1 MTASVVFAVILS
13 GLWTGALARLAI
25 PGPDPMPIWLT
36 LAIGL
41 AGSIVGAVVG
51 QSISNDNGVVIS
63 FLSFGFAMALVAAYR
78 RFVQRRPIFGPGAL
92 AFPER
97 GLGVEQTRERLQKL
111 GLDPNALRP
120 DPAKLERARLEAMLK
135 ELHRAGVLTD
145 EELADKLTEAIKGA
159 LDETNRLRAI
169 QIGYNEEQVAETIS
183 SSKGVY
189 DIA

>member
-13 GLWTGALARLAI
+13 GFLTGALARLAI

-41 AGSIVGAVVG
+41 AGSIIGAAVGKAV
-51 QSISNDNGVVIS
+51 SHDNGVVIS
-63 FLSFGFAMALVAAYR
+63 FLSFGVAMSLVAAYR
-78 RFVQRRPIFGPGAL
+78 RFVQNRPIFGPGAL

-111 GLDPNALRP
+111 GVDPNALRP
-120 DPAKLERARLEAMLK
+120 DPAAFQRTRLEAMLR

-145 EELADKLTEAIKGA
+145 EELAEKLAGLQDDA
-159 LDETNRLRAI
+159 AGR
-169 QIGYNEEQVAETIS
+169 
-183 SSKGVY
+183 
-189 DIA
+189 

>member
-120 DPAKLERARLEAMLK
+120 DPAKLEQARLEAMLR
-135 ELHRAGVLTD
+135 ELHRAGVLSD
-145 EELADKLTEAIKGA
+145 EELAGKLAGLQDA
-159 LDETNRLRAI
+159 AAGR
-169 QIGYNEEQVAETIS
+169 
-183 SSKGVY
+183 
-189 DIA
+189 

>member
-1 MTASVVFAVILS
+1 MTASIVFAVILS

-41 AGSIVGAVVG
+41 VGSIIGAVVG

-63 FLSFGFAMALVAAYR
+63 FLSFGVAMALVAAYR

-120 DPAKLERARLEAMLK
+120 DPRKLEQARLEAMLK
-135 ELHRAGVLTD
+135 ELHRTGVLTD
-145 EELADKLTEAIKGA
+145 EELADKLAG
-159 LDETNRLRAI
+159 LQDSNVD
-169 QIGYNEEQVAETIS
+169 N
-183 SSKGVY
+183 
-189 DIA
+189 

>member
-41 AGSIVGAVVG
+41 TGSIVGAVVG
-51 QSISNDNGVVIS
+51 KSISNDNGVVIS

-120 DPAKLERARLEAMLK
+120 DPARLEQTRLEAMLK

-145 EELADKLTEAIKGA
+145 EELADKLAGLQHSRVE
-159 LDETNRLRAI
+159 N
-169 QIGYNEEQVAETIS
+169 
-183 SSKGVY
+183 
-189 DIA
+189 

>member
-1 MTASVVFAVILS
+1 MSLS
-13 GLWTGALARLAI
+13 LVLAIIFSGFLTGAFARLAI

-51 QSISNDNGVVIS
+51 KSFSNDNGFVIS
-63 FLSFGFAMALVAAYR
+63 FLSFGIAMSLVAGYR

-97 GLGVEQTRERLQKL
+97 GLGVEQTRDRLQKL

-120 DPAKLERARLEAMLK
+120 DPEKLERARLDAMLQ
-135 ELHRAGVLTD
+135 ELHRAGLLTD
-145 EELADKLTEAIKGA
+145 EELADKRRS
-159 LDETNRLRAI
+159 LDQR
-169 QIGYNEEQVAETIS
+169 
-183 SSKGVY
+183 
-189 DIA
+189 